1 MARRVPS
8 GHTKALGCPN
18 LASIG
23 HCRKLD
29 LLLNPTDEHGQGMVS
44 AVQSPFATLLKRS
57 KFSSFDP
64 LIAQVYTTHGGDAHR
79 GNWGLKR
86 PLPIRR
92 RGAYITVKAVD
103 SLEQQTE
110 WNSAEP
116 QAMWMKNWNELQ
128 INPTLDR
135 RSSGEASGDMVDSEY
150 APMRMDPKFW
160 RLSTVPNIQAMSN
173 SEFKKYVEHIRRK
186 RGFFFEHQ
194 TMKAKALKK
203 QKEMKER
210 EDEVASKETKVDL
223 SKDSF
228 RGKKA
233 SPEKLPTDYSLDD
246 FAMWESEGIRENPRS
261 RSLESVP
268 HRSSGLH
275 YSHFSALQ
283 TYLSTNDHKGRLVEE
298 NKGDRGKPLYYVAS
312 YAGMGTIVK
321 QKNSG
326 VGKVMTW
333 GDASKTGGVKLRP
346 ESVSLEKAPEVV
358 YKRQGLKAAK
368 LLMTA
373 FVKDAQSHSQSNN
386 HRPGSLG
393 YITAEPLKSFAN
405 HTLRPK
411 RSARF
416 DNIVQKSTQLQPR
429 APSVQT
435 LDFLT
440 NIIKRQDPGNGD
452 L

>member
-1 MARRVPS
+1 
-8 GHTKALGCPN
+8 
-18 LASIG
+18 
-23 HCRKLD
+23 
-29 LLLNPTDEHGQGMVS
+29 MVS

-64 LIAQVYTTHGGDAHR
+64 LIAQVYTTHGGDAYR
-79 GNWGLKR
+79 GNWGFKR

-128 INPTLDR
+128 LNPTLGGHR
-135 RSSGEASGDMVDSEY
+135 RASSEDSGDIVDSEY

-160 RLSTVPNIQAMSN
+160 RLSTVPNIRAMSN

-186 RGFFFEHQ
+186 RGLFFEHQ

-203 QKEMKER
+203 QKEMKKWA
-210 EDEVASKETKVDL
+210 DEVASKETKADL

-228 RGKKA
+228 TSRGSFKEKKA
-233 SPEKLPTDYSLDD
+233 FPAKLPTLDD
-246 FAMWESEGIRENPRS
+246 FAMWESEGIRDNPRS

-268 HRSSGLH
+268 HRSAGLH

-283 TYLSTNDHKGRLVEE
+283 TYLSTKDHKGRLLEE
-298 NKGDRGKPLYYVAS
+298 MKGDKGKPLYYVAS
-312 YAGMGTIVK
+312 YAGMGTLVQ

-333 GDASKTGGVKLRP
+333 GDANKTGAVRLRP

-368 LLMTA
+368 LTMTA
-373 FVKDAQSHSQSNN
+373 FVNDAQSHSQSNN

-393 YITAEPLKSFAN
+393 YIAAEPLKPFAN
-405 HTLRPK
+405 HASRPK

-416 DNIVQKSTQLQPR
+416 DNIVQKSTQPQPQ
-429 APSVQT
+429 ASSTTT

-440 NIIKRQDPGNGD
+440 NILKRQGPDAKGDGD